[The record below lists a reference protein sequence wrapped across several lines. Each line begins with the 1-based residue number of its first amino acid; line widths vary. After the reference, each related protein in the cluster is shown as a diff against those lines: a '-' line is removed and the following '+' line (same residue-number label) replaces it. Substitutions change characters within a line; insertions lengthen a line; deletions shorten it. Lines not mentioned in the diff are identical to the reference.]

1 MKKQTVEILRKNF
14 PLICQSF
21 WMLTPAISTPIVFCV
36 YIYMHVQSLQV
47 ACVGELNTKQEPLSN
62 GYSVL
67 NKTAFQHMHN
77 LIFYVI
83 IFLREITKP
92 RISN

>member
-1 MKKQTVEILRKNF
+1 
-14 PLICQSF
+14 
-21 WMLTPAISTPIVFCV
+21 MLTPAISTPIVFCV
-36 YIYMHVQSLQV
+36 FVYIYIYMHVQSLQA
-47 ACVGELNTKQEPLSN
+47 ACVGELNAKQEPLSN

-67 NKTAFQHMHN
+67 NKAAFQHMHN

-83 IFLREITKP
+83 IFLREITEP

>member
-1 MKKQTVEILRKNF
+1 MPEFLDVDSGNFNPHCVLCVLR
-14 PLICQSF
+14 
-21 WMLTPAISTPIVFCV
+21 
-36 YIYMHVQSLQV
+36 IYMHVQSLQV

-62 GYSVL
+62 GYYVL
-67 NKTAFQHMHN
+67 NKAAFQHMHN

-83 IFLREITKP
+83 IFLREITEP

>member
-1 MKKQTVEILRKNF
+1 MKKQTVEILRKKLSSYLSEFLDVDSGNF
-14 PLICQSF
+14 NPH
-21 WMLTPAISTPIVFCV
+21 CV
-36 YIYMHVQSLQV
+36 LCIYMHVQSLQV

-67 NKTAFQHMHN
+67 NKAAFQHMHN